1 MYGAKKLC
9 KCLQLAC
16 ITRKGGG
23 APPGGC
29 PCRGESG
36 ALSPGGAL
44 EGGGLS
50 PPDSWPCE
58 VCVHAPR
65 VRTFSWSCGALSLIS
80 PTVLPPCGPLP
91 FLPHRPLRP
100 AGLPHRPRAPAAGPA
115 CGPNPLCAG
124 PACRRRRCPP
134 VIAALLRAGRRSC
147 RAPRWSGTAERK
159 GFFIGD
165 SDNPSPPS
173 RSRRL
178 PGGRQRSGR
187 APCWSGT
194 AEKWEIF
201 WDNPSPSRDA
211 SLQRRVLRC

>member
-1 MYGAKKLC
+1 MREFESKLSQREC
-9 KCLQLAC
+9 TESLSANCELRLLLVSVPFHGPAEPC
-16 ITRKGGG
+16 PSSL
-23 APPGGC
+23 PPS
-29 PCRGESG
+29 CR
-36 ALSPGGAL
+36 
-44 EGGGLS
+44 
-50 PPDSWPCE
+50 
-58 VCVHAPR
+58 
-65 VRTFSWSCGALSLIS
+65 
-80 PTVLPPCGPLP
+80 PCGPLP
-91 FLPHRPLRP
+91 FLIPHRPLRP

-194 AEKWEIF
+194 AEKREIF
-201 WDNPSPSRDA
+201 SDNPSPSRDA
-211 SLQRRVLRC
+211 SLQRRVLPC